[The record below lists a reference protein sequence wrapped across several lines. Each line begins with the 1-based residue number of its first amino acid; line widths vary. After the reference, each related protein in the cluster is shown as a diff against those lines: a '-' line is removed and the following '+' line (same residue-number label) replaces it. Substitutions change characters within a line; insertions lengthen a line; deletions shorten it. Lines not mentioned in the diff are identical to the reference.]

1 MMAANDHPHVIAF
14 PPLILAGALA
24 LSWGMGQVMP
34 WQLLPPAFSTL
45 ALAFGIADCAL
56 AAFIGLSAILA
67 FKRAGTNV
75 EPHKPALV
83 LVEDGPYRFTR
94 NPMYLGLLLIQIG
107 LSFIFSL
114 DWGIFVVLLLWYV
127 LHKGVVLREEAYLA
141 DKFGQPYLDYLDRSR
156 RWL

>member
-1 MMAANDHPHVIAF
+1 MTAERDHPDVIAF
-14 PPLILAGALA
+14 PPLIFLGALL
-24 LSWGMGQVMP
+24 LSWGTGLVMP
-34 WQLLPPAFSTL
+34 WQILPPAFSTL
-45 ALAFGIADCAL
+45 ALIFGIADCLL

-67 FKRAGTNV
+67 FRRAGTHV

-94 NPMYLGLLLIQIG
+94 NPMYLGLLLMHLG

-114 DWGIFVVLLLWYV
+114 DWGLFVTVLLWFT
-127 LHKGVVLREEAYLA
+127 LHHGVVMREERYLA
-141 DKFGQPYLDYLDRSR
+141 NKFGQPYLDYLDRSR